1 MKLHLHLLAW
11 VLATFMVL
19 AYAAPDKASTEN
31 HPAADT
37 QEDPIGKFAA
47 PGEEAVGDLLLQ
59 AMSLLGV
66 AYRFGGS
73 TPSAGLDCSGF
84 IQYVFK
90 KSLRVNLPRTA
101 AEMAHTGKAVDKSE
115 LAPGDLVF
123 FNTRGF
129 QYSHVGIYMGGG
141 KFIHSPRTGKS
152 VEVSNM
158 SQSYWTSRYN
168 GARRVSRGSSST
180 FVREDSE
187 PATVKNA
194 TKAVAETKEPSAK
207 VVCHKR
213 RHCKQEE
220 AATPAKDT
228 SAKVVCRKGR
238 HCKQEEAAAVTKETS
253 AKVVCRKGR
262 HCKQEAAAPD
272 KGKTSAKSGRSSRG
286 KKAEEGK
293 PAKGKSSAAGKSGKG
308 AHKKKVASSH

>member
-19 AYAAPDKASTEN
+19 AYAAPDKAPPEN
-31 HPAADT
+31 HPAAET

-101 AEMAHTGKAVDKSE
+101 AEMANAGRPVEKSE

-158 SQSYWTSRYN
+158 NQSYWTARYN
-168 GARRVSRGSSST
+168 GARRVSRGSAAGV
-180 FVREDSE
+180 VRDDSE
-187 PATVKNA
+187 PTPKLLAKNSV
-194 TKAVAETKEPSAK
+194 KAVEGKEPA
-207 VVCHKR
+207 
-213 RHCKQEE
+213 
-220 AATPAKDT
+220 
-228 SAKVVCRKGR
+228 AKVVCRKGR
-238 HCKQEEAAAVTKETS
+238 RCKQEITAAEEPKAKVACRKGRRCKQEEVAEA
-253 AKVVCRKGR
+253 KGR
-262 HCKQEAAAPD
+262 RSNGD
-272 KGKTSAKSGRSSRG
+272 KAVSSKAGKSSRS
-286 KKAEEGK
+286 KKAEETK
-293 PAKGKSSAAGKSGKG
+293 PSRSKSSDAGRSGKE
-308 AHKKKVASSH
+308 ARKKKEASSRHS

>member
-1 MKLHLHLLAW
+1 MKLQLHLLAW
-11 VLATFMVL
+11 LLATFMVL
-19 AYAAPDKASTEN
+19 AYAAPDKAPAEN
-31 HPAADT
+31 HPAADY
-37 QEDPIGKFAA
+37 QEDPIGKFAS

-101 AEMAHTGKAVDKSE
+101 AEMAHAGKPVEKSE

-129 QYSHVGIYMGGG
+129 QYSHVGIYMGSG

-158 SQSYWTSRYN
+158 GQGYWTSRYN

-187 PATVKNA
+187 PTPRLARNA
-194 TKAVAETKEPSAK
+194 PKAVAEAKEPSSK
-207 VVCHKR
+207 VVCRKGR
-213 RHCKQEE
+213 RCKQELAAAE
-220 AATPAKDT
+220 AKEP

-238 HCKQEEAAAVTKETS
+238 RCKQEEAAAS
-253 AKVVCRKGR
+253 AK
-262 HCKQEAAAPD
+262 
-272 KGKTSAKSGRSSRG
+272 GKAVSTKSGKSSRA
-286 KKAEEGK
+286 KEAQDKT
-293 PAKGKSSAAGKSGKG
+293 PAKKKSSAAGKSGKE
-308 AHKKKVASSH
+308 AHKKKAAASRHS

>member
-1 MKLHLHLLAW
+1 MKLQLHLLAW
-11 VLATFMVL
+11 LLATFMVL
-19 AYAAPDKASTEN
+19 AYAAPDKAPMEN
-31 HPAADT
+31 HPAAGY

-101 AEMAHTGKAVDKSE
+101 AEMAHAGKPVEKSE

-129 QYSHVGIYMGGG
+129 QYSHVGIYMGSG

-158 SQSYWTSRYN
+158 SQNYWTSRYN

-187 PATVKNA
+187 PTPRLAKSAAKAAPEARKN
-194 TKAVAETKEPSAK
+194 VAEASCRKGRRCKQGEAAEPAKEAK
-207 VVCHKR
+207 SKVTCRKGR
-213 RHCKQEE
+213 RCKQEE
-220 AATPAKDT
+220 AA
-228 SAKVVCRKGR
+228 
-238 HCKQEEAAAVTKETS
+238 
-253 AKVVCRKGR
+253 
-262 HCKQEAAAPD
+262 
-272 KGKTSAKSGRSSRG
+272 SAKSGKSSRA
-286 KKAEEGK
+286 KETQDKT
-293 PAKGKSSAAGKSGKG
+293 PARRKSSGADKPGKE
-308 AHKKKVASSH
+308 AHKKKAAVSRHS

>member
-19 AYAAPDKASTEN
+19 AYAAPDKAPTEN
-31 HPAADT
+31 HPAADY
-37 QEDPIGKFAA
+37 QEDPIGKFAS

-90 KSLRVNLPRTA
+90 KSLRVNLPRTS
-101 AEMAHTGKAVDKSE
+101 AEMAQTGKAVEKSE

-129 QYSHVGIYMGGG
+129 QYSHVGIYMGSG

-158 SQSYWTSRYN
+158 NQSYWTARYN
-168 GARRVSRGSSST
+168 GARRVSRGSAST

-187 PATVKNA
+187 PTPKLLAKNSVKA
-194 TKAVAETKEPSAK
+194 AEGKEPVSKAVCRKG
-207 VVCHKR
+207 R
-213 RHCKQEE
+213 RCKQEAAEPKDAGAKVACRKGRRCKQAE
-220 AATPAKDT
+220 AATPAKGGKAA
-228 SAKVVCRKGR
+228 SAR
-238 HCKQEEAAAVTKETS
+238 T
-253 AKVVCRKGR
+253 
-262 HCKQEAAAPD
+262 
-272 KGKTSAKSGRSSRG
+272 GKSSRS
-286 KKAEEGK
+286 KKAEETR
-293 PAKGKSSAAGKSGKG
+293 PSRRKSSEAGGSGKE
-308 AHKKKVASSH
+308 AHKKKAASSRHS

>member
-19 AYAAPDKASTEN
+19 AYAAPDKAFTEN

-101 AEMAHTGKAVDKSE
+101 AEMAHTGKTVDKSE

-158 SQSYWTSRYN
+158 NQSYWTSRYN

-187 PATVKNA
+187 PVTAKNA
-194 TKAVAETKEPSAK
+194 TKAVEAKAPSAK
-207 VVCHKR
+207 VVCRKG

-220 AATPAKDT
+220 AATPAKET

-238 HCKQEEAAAVTKETS
+238 HCKQEEAAAATKETS

-262 HCKQEAAAPD
+262 HCKQEAAAPE
-272 KGKTSAKSGRSSRG
+272 KGKASAKSGRSSRG
-286 KKAEEGK
+286 KKTEEGK

>member
-19 AYAAPDKASTEN
+19 AYAAPDKAPTEN
-31 HPAADT
+31 HPAAET

-73 TPSAGLDCSGF
+73 NPSAGLDCSGF

-158 SQSYWTSRYN
+158 NQDYWTARYN
-168 GARRVSRGSSST
+168 GARRVNRGSASN
-180 FVREDSE
+180 FVRDDSE
-187 PATVKNA
+187 PAPVKNVS
-194 TKAVAETKEPSAK
+194 KVVAEAKAPSAK
-207 VVCHKR
+207 VVCRKGR
-213 RHCKQEE
+213 RCKQE
-220 AATPAKDT
+220 AAVAEAKD
-228 SAKVVCRKGR
+228 SGAKVVCRKGR
-238 HCKQEEAAAVTKETS
+238 HCKQEQAAS
-253 AKVVCRKGR
+253 
-262 HCKQEAAAPD
+262 D
-272 KGKTSAKSGRSSRG
+272 KGKASAKAGRSSRG
-286 KKAEEGK
+286 KKAEETRS
-293 PAKGKSSAAGKSGKG
+293 KSSVAGKSAKG
-308 AHKKKVASSH
+308 AHKKKVVSSH